1 MRDFSTGHHKSPAGF
16 DRILMAVA
24 ATFLSVAATTANA
37 QSGPAKSPADLA
49 IDAAV
54 PLPEPANVPPPTVND
69 FKPETTAAAPATVTP
84 PKKEEAAAPAVP
96 AAPATTAT
104 VPPAA
109 TAPTAAPPAATAA
122 APAVEPPKTEPAK
135 AAPAV
140 AAADQPVADKLRDLI
155 ATKGARYFDRKS
167 ERTAV
172 ENFYRDRNYAPLW
185 SEAGAATAR
194 AKNVIARLKDASS
207 EGLSVAD
214 YPTPDFAAA
223 TTADAQAEAE
233 LRLTESMLDY
243 ARHAQSG
250 RMHFSRVSAD
260 ISYPEHPVDPVEVLI
275 NVSTAK
281 DASAALAGYNPQHTG
296 YKALKSKLAELRGVT
311 DDTSKHIAE
320 GGVLKFVKPTK
331 KNPNPVAMEDERV
344 PALRAKLH
352 VAENTDDKRYDAT
365 VANAVRKFQSNN
377 DLKATGVLDNG
388 TVRAINGPKSDRK
401 IDIVRANMERW
412 RWLPRE
418 LGARALGDVYVI
430 LNIPDYSLK
439 LMQGDKQVWTT
450 RVVVGKPGKHATPE
464 LTETM
469 KFITVNPTWN
479 VPPSIIYN
487 EYLPALAQDPTVL
500 DRMGLKLARAADG
513 SVRISQPPGEANA
526 LGRIRFNFPNK
537 FLVYQHDT
545 PDKHLFAKEE
555 RAFSHGCMRVQNPD
569 QYASNLL
576 SIALPKENYTP
587 EKIKGMYGRGEV
599 NINFP
604 TPIPVHIAYQTAFV
618 DSAGK
623 LEFRKDIY
631 SRDPRVIAMLKGS
644 EGRDMETAVSHAQ
657 PNHVRP
663 TNVQVPGESFAS
675 NSSMGFF
682 ERLFGPPTPPP
693 AAVRGQRRVVR

>member
-1 MRDFSTGHHKSPAGF
+1 MSCSMPGQFHPMGARMRDFSTCHHKSPAGF

-109 TAPTAAPPAATAA
+109 TAPTAAAPAATAA
-122 APAVEPPKTEPAK
+122 APAVEHPKTEPAK

-207 EGLSVAD
+207 EGLSAAD

-223 TTADAQAEAE
+223 TTADAQAEAKM
-233 LRLTESMLDY
+233 RMTESMLDY

-275 NVSTAK
+275 NVATAK

-344 PALRAKLH
+344 PALRAK
-352 VAENTDDKRYDAT
+352 
-365 VANAVRKFQSNN
+365 
-377 DLKATGVLDNG
+377 
-388 TVRAINGPKSDRK
+388 
-401 IDIVRANMERW
+401 
-412 RWLPRE
+412 
-418 LGARALGDVYVI
+418 
-430 LNIPDYSLK
+430 
-439 LMQGDKQVWTT
+439 
-450 RVVVGKPGKHATPE
+450 
-464 LTETM
+464 
-469 KFITVNPTWN
+469 
-479 VPPSIIYN
+479 
-487 EYLPALAQDPTVL
+487 
-500 DRMGLKLARAADG
+500 GL
-513 SVRISQPPGEANA
+513 S
-526 LGRIRFNFPNK
+526 
-537 FLVYQHDT
+537 
-545 PDKHLFAKEE
+545 
-555 RAFSHGCMRVQNPD
+555 
-569 QYASNLL
+569 
-576 SIALPKENYTP
+576 
-587 EKIKGMYGRGEV
+587 
-599 NINFP
+599 
-604 TPIPVHIAYQTAFV
+604 
-618 DSAGK
+618 
-623 LEFRKDIY
+623 
-631 SRDPRVIAMLKGS
+631 
-644 EGRDMETAVSHAQ
+644 
-657 PNHVRP
+657 
-663 TNVQVPGESFAS
+663 
-675 NSSMGFF
+675 
-682 ERLFGPPTPPP
+682 
-693 AAVRGQRRVVR
+693 

>member
-1 MRDFSTGHHKSPAGF
+1 MRDFSTGHRKSSQGF
-16 DRILMAVA
+16 DRVLMAVT
-24 ATFLSVAATTANA
+24 ATFLTVAATTANA
-37 QSGPAKSPADLA
+37 QSGPSKSPADLA

-54 PLPEPANVPPPTVND
+54 PLPEPANVPPPTASD
-69 FKPETTAAAPATVTP
+69 FKPDTAKPDTAAAAPA
-84 PKKEEAAAPAVP
+84 AAPV
-96 AAPATTAT
+96 TTAT

-109 TAPTAAPPAATAA
+109 TAPTAAPPAATPPAAAAA
-122 APAVEPPKTEPAK
+122 APAVEPAK

-140 AAADQPVADKLRDLI
+140 AAADQPVAEKLRDLI
-155 ATKGARYFDRKS
+155 ATKGARYFDRKN
-167 ERTAV
+167 ERIAV
-172 ENFYRDRNYAPLW
+172 ENFYKDRNYAPLW

-194 AKNVIARLKDASS
+194 AKSVIARLKDAGS
-207 EGLSVAD
+207 EGLSPAD

-223 TTADAQAEAE
+223 STPDAQAEAE

-260 ISYPEHPVDPVEVLI
+260 ISYPEHPVDPVEVLV

-281 DASAALAGYNPQHTG
+281 DASAALEGYNPPHKG
-296 YKALKSKLAELRGVT
+296 YKGLKAKLAELRGLT
-311 DDTSKHIAE
+311 EDTSKHIAE
-320 GGVLKFVKPTK
+320 GDALKFVKPTK
-331 KNPNPVAMEDERV
+331 KNANPVVMEDERV

-352 VAENTDDKRYDAT
+352 VTENADDKRYDAA
-365 VANAVRKFQSNN
+365 VADAVRKFQSNN
-377 DLKATGVLDNG
+377 DLKATGVLDNA
-388 TVRAINGPKSDRK
+388 TVRAMNGPRNDRK

-418 LGARALGDVYVI
+418 LGAKSLGNAYVI
-430 LNIPDYSLK
+430 LNIPDYTLK
-439 LMQGDKQVWTT
+439 LMHNGAQAWTT

-569 QYASNLL
+569 QYAANLL
-576 SIALPKENYTP
+576 SIALPKEGYTP
-587 EKIKGMYGRGEV
+587 EKIKAMYGRSEL

-604 TPIPVHIAYQTAFV
+604 TPIPVNITYQTAFV
-618 DSAGK
+618 DDAGK

-631 SRDPRVIAMLKGS
+631 GRDARVISMLKGS
-644 EGRDMETAVSHAQ
+644 EGREMEMAVSHSQ
-657 PNHVRP
+657 PNYVRP
-663 TNVQVPGESFAS
+663 TNVRVPGDSFAS
-675 NSSMGFF
+675 NSGMGFF
-682 ERLFGPPTPPP
+682 ERLFGAPTPPP
-693 AAVRGQRRVVR
+693 APIRGQRRVVR